1 MYDYINLKLP
11 ETFDGMW
18 MYIWEKHLIV
28 DNNKYDLRDD
38 YDIFI
43 SHKRYVYLDTH
54 PFQYKCWNEL
64 SIDIRFIGYRS
75 FFAKKVK
82 SILHNRAQLV
92 NIDHFELFLNTHDL
106 LNLQNQ
112 VKLVVFSSSN
122 HN

>member
-54 PFQYKCWNEL
+54 PF
-64 SIDIRFIGYRS
+64 
-75 FFAKKVK
+75 
-82 SILHNRAQLV
+82 
-92 NIDHFELFLNTHDL
+92 
-106 LNLQNQ
+106 
-112 VKLVVFSSSN
+112 
-122 HN
+122 

>member
-1 MYDYINLKLP
+1 MFMYDYINLKLP

-54 PFQYKCWNEL
+54 PF
-64 SIDIRFIGYRS
+64 
-75 FFAKKVK
+75 
-82 SILHNRAQLV
+82 
-92 NIDHFELFLNTHDL
+92 
-106 LNLQNQ
+106 
-112 VKLVVFSSSN
+112 
-122 HN
+122 